1 MFVVKR
7 LGRNG
12 MWNAV
17 SLIDENGSFRGE
29 AKFET
34 REQAEEYL
42 QVYMARMKE
51 RLRASSNPE
60 PQVKVFDDSTP
71 EAPPVEIKEPTIK
84 RKKVNKKPKKKKTLR
99 K

>member
-1 MFVVKR
+1 MYMFVVKR

-17 SLIDENGSFRGE
+17 SLIDEYGSFRGE

-34 REQAEEYL
+34 KDQADEYFEIY
-42 QVYMARMKE
+42 VRRMKE
-51 RLRASSNPE
+51 RLKGSSAGE
-60 PQVKVFDDSTP
+60 LQVKVFDDRIP
-71 EAPPVEIKEPTIK
+71 EPAPAEVNEQEKVKKK
-84 RKKVNKKPKKKKTLR
+84 RPKKKKTR

>member
-1 MFVVKR
+1 
-7 LGRNG
+7 

-42 QVYMARMKE
+42 QVYMVRMKE

-60 PQVKVFDDSTP
+60 PQVKVFDDRTP
-71 EAPPVEIKEPTIK
+71 ETPPVEIKEPAIK
-84 RKKVNKKPKKKKTLR
+84 RKKVDKKPKKKKIIR

>member
-60 PQVKVFDDSTP
+60 PQVKVFDDATL
-71 EAPPVEIKEPTIK
+71 ETPPVEIKEPAK
-84 RKKVNKKPKKKKTLR
+84 KHKKVKKKPKKKKIIR